1 MFMSYEVQ
9 LSAERGNCHAAAVAS
24 SCASTSA
31 AMMPGLEVC
40 RRDRVGATLLASDPG
55 PFLADA
61 GRIAL
66 VLAFILTA
74 GAFARLDGVR

>member
-1 MFMSYEVQ
+1 VLLF
-9 LSAERGNCHAAAVAS
+9 VA
-24 SCASTSA
+24 CVA
-31 AMMPGLEVC
+31 
-40 RRDRVGATLLASDPG
+40 LLASDAG

-61 GRIAL
+61 GRGAL